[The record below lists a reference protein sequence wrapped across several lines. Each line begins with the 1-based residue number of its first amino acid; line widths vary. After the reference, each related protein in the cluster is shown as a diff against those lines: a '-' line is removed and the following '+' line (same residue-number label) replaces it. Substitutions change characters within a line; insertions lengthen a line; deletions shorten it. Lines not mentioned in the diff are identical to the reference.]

1 MKRRWRA
8 PVGRRTAG
16 RSGRGAVTP
25 PDSARVSVS
34 HACDQGPGQP
44 CKAVLRKAQAK
55 DPIGDHPRRPV
66 ARQQGVAGIGALWP
80 LA

>member
-1 MKRRWRA
+1 MPRSARGA
-8 PVGRRTAG
+8 LGEPVGG
-16 RSGRGAVTP
+16 PSP
-25 PDSARVSVS
+25 PSDSARVSES

-66 ARQQGVAGIGALWP
+66 ARQQGVAGIGALWH